1 METKIKE
8 IEKYLPKD
16 WKEQC
21 RKSKAL
27 VRGREIKTAE
37 ELLELNLLYLTAGG
51 SFGAT
56 SALLNL
62 TTEKRMSKKA
72 VYTRIQNSAEWL
84 RRMSKEML
92 EENGMKLPKPVW
104 LDKDVI
110 LVDGSELCVKGS
122 RQGDYFL
129 HYAMNLFEFKGNM
142 KLTGITTGESLTNYE
157 FHKSEI
163 VIGDRGY
170 VSIRGMEYVMKSGA
184 DFILRY
190 RKNAF
195 NIYDENRMKVDILT
209 IIGNLQE
216 FESMSFTGFYKVK
229 NEYRPVRFVAMKKSK
244 KDYEKAAR
252 KIENDCKRK
261 NRNSPKQDT
270 LELNKYI
277 ILVTG
282 LDYSDDKI
290 LELYRCRWQIELVFK
305 RLKSLFEL
313 SKIPSAKPETAEAW
327 FYGKLFLAVLCETI
341 LKAEVFSPKK
351 EKENPEEQI

>member
-8 IEKYLPKD
+8 IEKYLPKN

-62 TTEKRMSKKA
+62 TTEKSMSKKA

-84 RRMSKEML
+84 RVMSKEML
-92 EENGMKLPKPVW
+92 EENGMKLPKPEW
-104 LDKDVI
+104 LDRDVK
-110 LVDGSELCVKGS
+110 LVDGSELSVKGS
-122 RQGDYFL
+122 GQGDYFL
-129 HYAMNLFEFKGNM
+129 HYAINLFEFTGSM
-142 KLTGITTGESLTNYE
+142 KLTEITTGESLKNYE
-157 FHKSEI
+157 FHENEI

-170 VSIRGMEYVMKSGA
+170 VSIKGMEYIMECNA

-195 NIYDENRMKVDILT
+195 NIYDENRIKVDILT
-209 IIGNLQE
+209 EIRNLQE
-216 FESMSFTGFYKVK
+216 FESMSFKGFYKVK
-229 NEYRPVRFVAMKKSK
+229 NEYRPVRLIAMKKSRE
-244 KDYEKAAR
+244 DDEKAVK
-252 KIENDCKRK
+252 KIENDCRRKKR
-261 NRNSPKQDT
+261 NTPKQDT

-277 ILVTG
+277 ILVTS
-282 LDYSDDKI
+282 LDYSNDKI

-313 SKIPSAKPETAEAW
+313 SKIPSAKPETAKAW

-341 LKAEVFSPKK
+341 LKAEVFSPEK
-351 EKENPEEQI
+351 EKENSEE